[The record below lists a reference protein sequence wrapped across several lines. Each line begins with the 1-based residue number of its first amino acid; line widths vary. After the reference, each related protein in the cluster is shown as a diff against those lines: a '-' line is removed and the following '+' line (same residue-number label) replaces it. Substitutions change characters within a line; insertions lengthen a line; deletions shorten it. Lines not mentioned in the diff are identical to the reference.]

1 VLVAKDGAVPVEER
15 DNMSGSG
22 FLGTRASWAADLNLI
37 AQVVLLLILVAG
49 ILRAKKPDFA
59 SHHSWMTA
67 VVLANAALI
76 VAIMNPS
83 FFRALPLALVDAAIK
98 PKIVL
103 PHFVVGVLAELM
115 GLYAV
120 IAVRMDLPET
130 WRLHNTKRFMQ
141 ITAMLWTIALV
152 GGIVLYVVWY
162 I

>member
-1 VLVAKDGAVPVEER
+1 
-15 DNMSGSG
+15 MSGSG

-37 AQVVLLLILVAG
+37 AQIVLLLVLVAG
-49 ILRAKKPDFA
+49 ILRAKKHNYT

-83 FFRALPLALVDAAIK
+83 FFRALPLALADTAIK
-98 PKIVL
+98 PKMVL

-120 IAVRMDLPET
+120 IDIKMDLPET
-130 WRLHNTKRFMQ
+130 WRVHNTKRFMR
-141 ITAMLWTIALV
+141 ITALLWTMALV
-152 GGIVLYVVWY
+152 GGIALYVVWY
-162 I
+162 V

>member
-1 VLVAKDGAVPVEER
+1 
-15 DNMSGSG
+15 MSGSG

-37 AQVVLLLILVAG
+37 AQVVLLLVLVAG
-49 ILRAKKPDFA
+49 ILRAKKHDYT
-59 SHHSWMTA
+59 SHHGWMTA

-98 PKIVL
+98 PKMVL
-103 PHFVVGVLAELM
+103 PHFVVGVLAELT

-120 IAVRMDLPET
+120 IGVKMDLPDT
-130 WRLHNTKRFMQ
+130 WRVRNTKRFMR
-141 ITAMLWTIALV
+141 ITAVLWTIALV

-162 I
+162 V